1 MNLIIHKY
9 ILQIYLSKY
18 FKYIN
23 LYPSNYSN
31 CNKSA
36 NNKGIQIHK
45 KNVIPKKINKYRSK
59 AEMRNSQ
66 VNRNKKIGETK
77 DSQKKIINKYFTNKM
92 NSIKNRKINKN
103 INNEENINN
112 AQFINE
118 KEYNMFSQIQKLK
131 KNNNNNKNNNKQKI
145 SNRNITN
152 TKINNYINNFYNINK
167 NNQEN
172 KLKNQPSNSYR
183 NKLIIHNELFDINNN
198 MNNMMNINKLTNRN
212 YTLGNNGENCLN
224 SEFDAQLYS
233 NYYYFNNKE
242 RNMTL
247 SNENRYRNSTFKNNI
262 MINNKNRG
270 SPY

>member
-1 MNLIIHKY
+1 ML
-9 ILQIYLSKY
+9 
-18 FKYIN
+18 
-23 LYPSNYSN
+23 
-31 CNKSA
+31 
-36 NNKGIQIHK
+36 
-45 KNVIPKKINKYRSK
+45 
-59 AEMRNSQ
+59 
-66 VNRNKKIGETK
+66 
-77 DSQKKIINKYFTNKM
+77 
-92 NSIKNRKINKN
+92 
-103 INNEENINN
+103 
-112 AQFINE
+112 
-118 KEYNMFSQIQKLK
+118 
-131 KNNNNNKNNNKQKI
+131 KI

-198 MNNMMNINKLTNRN
+198 MKNMMNINKLTNRN
-212 YTLGNNGENCLN
+212 YTLGNKDENCLN
-224 SEFDAQLYS
+224 FEFDAQLYS